1 MLQLNPADLDLHDFK
16 IDNSNLHKNKTL
28 KNKKHVNFN
37 INESDNLNRDDFNYN
52 YNSVNKPS
60 LNNNNKKIRNLS
72 NLISKLHNQD
82 ENDDNLNEYNNENK
96 NSFYKNSYKSG
107 KNFSYN
113 ADNYNDSDSQHNE
126 YNNGNEKLKHIN
138 NINPNVYDN
147 SDMINNNYNSSLDLM
162 NYNSNKKDK
171 KKEDTLTTE
180 KFIELNKKTLSKLD
194 NILNLLEEQKSERTH
209 HVTEELIL
217 YVFLGFFI
225 IYIIDSFARVG
236 KYVR

>member
-1 MLQLNPADLDLHDFK
+1 MIQLNPADLDLHDFK

-37 INESDNLNRDDFNYN
+37 VNEPDSLNRDNFNYN

-60 LNNNNKKIRNLS
+60 LNNNKKIRNLS
-72 NLISKLHNQD
+72 NLISKLHNQN
-82 ENDDNLNEYNNENK
+82 ENDDNLNEDNDENK

-107 KNFSYN
+107 RNFSHN
-113 ADNYNDSDSQHNE
+113 ADNYNDENSQHN
-126 YNNGNEKLKHIN
+126 NNEKLNHIN

-147 SDMINNNYNSSLDLM
+147 DNNNMINNNYNDSLDLM

-171 KKEDTLTTE
+171 KKEDALSTE